1 MTPLIQVIAHATFG
15 THGLPSSYAEIPA
28 IHCASFYLRSIEYA
42 GSGLKAVW
50 YGAEQFGNV
59 LGLTK
64 PRQEKAKNQVLVC
77 KT

>member
-1 MTPLIQVIAHATFG
+1 MTPLIQVFAHAMLG
-15 THGLPSSYAEIPA
+15 THGLPSCDAKSPA
-28 IHCASFYLRSIEYA
+28 IHCASFKLRRMEYA

-50 YGAEQFGNV
+50 YGAEQFGNI

-77 KT
+77 ET